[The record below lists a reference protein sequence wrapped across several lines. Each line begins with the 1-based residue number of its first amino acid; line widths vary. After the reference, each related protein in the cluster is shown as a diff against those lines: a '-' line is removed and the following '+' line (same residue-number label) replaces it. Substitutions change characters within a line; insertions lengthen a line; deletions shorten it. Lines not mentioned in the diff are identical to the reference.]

1 MKSKGIAYLLW
12 FFLGGLGIHK
22 FYLHKWGM
30 GIVYIILLIL
40 GIFLWIPFVL
50 LCIGLLVD
58 LFVLGTQVDTYNLAH
73 TNNNLIN

>member
-40 GIFLWIPFVL
+40 DIFLWIPFVL
-50 LCIGLLVD
+50 LGIGLLVD
-58 LFVLGTQVDTYNLAH
+58 LFVLGTQVDTYNLTH